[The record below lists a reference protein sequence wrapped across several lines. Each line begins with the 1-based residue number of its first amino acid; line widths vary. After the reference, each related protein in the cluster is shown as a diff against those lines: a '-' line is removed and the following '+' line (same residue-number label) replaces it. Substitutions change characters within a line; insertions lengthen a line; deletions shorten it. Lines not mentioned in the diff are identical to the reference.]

1 MANLGLPGPS
11 NALVPFSSVEEAA
24 TGGIGSA
31 SHGSL
36 KGVFDELGLTSSRQD
51 RRDESDLEFDRIQWS
66 AQDGELMT
74 EETFVGAAAQH
85 WGFSRLAAR
94 AMFFASDIDS
104 TARINKNE
112 YVLLRE
118 AFVNQDP
125 ASASNALIQE
135 IQLRAGFFKQVLSRP
150 AQRTAIGVRLTNK
163 EAADFVH
170 DLCSGKTHVQT
181 VADKLL
187 PRIWADQDSISLD
200 EFVGAFLKEGKVND
214 LLEAQT
220 LAVRDIVDT
229 VKGHSH
235 GPRRGVR
242 VVLDGRAE
250 SAFLPTPLR
259 PKQGIDS
266 DIVGSEAV
274 NADMTLDPE
283 VRAVG
288 GWRGPIAVARQSPEY
303 EAAMEVVAAA
313 MDLAQQESTREDV
326 LDRYWLLNGAALEK
340 LLGKGESQQA
350 DKICLLAKAC
360 SRQCSS
366 YPSLVRV
373 RAPAKV
379 FGDIHGQLRDL
390 LLLFGLFGKPYHCGG
405 DIQTMSY
412 VFNGDWVDRGEH
424 QLEVV
429 TLLFAL
435 HVLYPQQVYLVRGN
449 HEFRDMSENMGELG
463 FLHHCQQRMRK
474 RWRLVF
480 EAIHSAFDWLPIGAL
495 VGDKAL
501 VIHGGLGDGSWGLHD
516 LEHVK
521 RPMQTL
527 MDDNALN
534 ALWSDPSDSDHCM
547 ARGVHANEERGEGA
561 GIHQFGPDV
570 TQAFCRREGINL
582 VIRSHQFVRQGF
594 KVMHGGHLITLF
606 SARNY
611 LWEDGEASEN
621 DAAILLLA
629 TDLNGHLRVH
639 PKRIAFMPNP
649 GPPKPSWWEKTMS
662 DISACWHFMATGQ
675 RLNKKRRVSVR
686 GSGGAANVK
695 FVRQG

>member
-1 MANLGLPGPS
+1 M
-11 NALVPFSSVEEAA
+11 
-24 TGGIGSA
+24 
-31 SHGSL
+31 
-36 KGVFDELGLTSSRQD
+36 
-51 RRDESDLEFDRIQWS
+51 
-66 AQDGELMT
+66 
-74 EETFVGAAAQH
+74 
-85 WGFSRLAAR
+85 
-94 AMFFASDIDS
+94 
-104 TARINKNE
+104 
-112 YVLLRE
+112 
-118 AFVNQDP
+118 
-125 ASASNALIQE
+125 
-135 IQLRAGFFKQVLSRP
+135 QVLSRP

-187 PRIWADQDSISLD
+187 PRIWADQDTFIRKLRWLRADSISLD

-235 GPRRGVR
+235 GPRRGLSR
-242 VVLDGRAE
+242 KHGITVLLFSG
-250 SAFLPTPLR
+250 
-259 PKQGIDS
+259 
-266 DIVGSEAV
+266 
-274 NADMTLDPE
+274 
-283 VRAVG
+283 
-288 GWRGPIAVARQSPEY
+288 
-303 EAAMEVVAAA
+303 
-313 MDLAQQESTREDV
+313 EDV

-390 LLLFGLFGKPYHCGG
+390 LLLFGGG

-474 RWRLVF
+474 RWRL
-480 EAIHSAFDWLPIGAL
+480 
-495 VGDKAL
+495 
-501 VIHGGLGDGSWGLHD
+501 
-516 LEHVK
+516 
-521 RPMQTL
+521 
-527 MDDNALN
+527 
-534 ALWSDPSDSDHCM
+534 
-547 ARGVHANEERGEGA
+547 
-561 GIHQFGPDV
+561 
-570 TQAFCRREGINL
+570 
-582 VIRSHQFVRQGF
+582 
-594 KVMHGGHLITLF
+594 
-606 SARNY
+606 
-611 LWEDGEASEN
+611 
-621 DAAILLLA
+621 AA
-629 TDLNGHLRVH
+629 
-639 PKRIAFMPNP
+639 
-649 GPPKPSWWEKTMS
+649 
-662 DISACWHFMATGQ
+662 
-675 RLNKKRRVSVR
+675 
-686 GSGGAANVK
+686 
-695 FVRQG
+695 